1 MPESLFSWLAVVLGL
16 FWFVGAHN
24 RLVRLRSAA
33 LQAFGGLDAAL
44 QRQLEYIQARHAGD
58 AGPDATAPGPQASL
72 LAAVAQF
79 ATVLAA
85 TRQRPLDPVA
95 VSALSTALHVML
107 AGWQRLYPDDVTV
120 FHADGT
126 LARGDTQ
133 AGALY
138 PAATPAKPA
147 TLPLPEPL
155 GWPEPS
161 AAAEM
166 ARGQFNQAVA
176 AYNAAI
182 GQFPAVLV
190 AWAFRLRN
198 GAALL

>member
-1 MPESLFSWLAVVLGL
+1 MPESLFTWLAVALGL

-24 RLVRLRSAA
+24 RLVRLRSAVM
-33 LQAFGGLDAAL
+33 QAFGGLDAAL
-44 QRQLEYIQARHAGD
+44 QRQLEFIQARHTGAAEPVSG
-58 AGPDATAPGPQASL
+58 AQASL
-72 LAAVAQF
+72 LAAVGQF
-79 ATVLAA
+79 AAVLAA

-95 VSALSTALHVML
+95 MSALSTALHVVL
-107 AGWQRLYPDDVTV
+107 ASWQRLYPDDVTS

-133 AGALY
+133 AGALT
-138 PAATPAKPA
+138 PAPLAPRPTPPAQATP
-147 TLPLPEPL
+147 PL

-166 ARGQFNQAVA
+166 ARGQFNQAVS

-182 GQFPAVLV
+182 AQFPAVLV
-190 AWAFRLRN
+190 AWAFRLR
-198 GAALL
+198 GGTLLQ

>member
-1 MPESLFSWLAVVLGL
+1 MPDSLFSWLAVVLGL

-44 QRQLEYIQARHAGD
+44 QRQLEFIQARHAGA
-58 AGPDATAPGPQASL
+58 AGPDAAQGPQASL

-85 TRQRPLDPVA
+85 TRLRPLDPAA

-107 AGWQRLYPDDVTV
+107 AAWQRLHPDDVTV

-133 AGALY
+133 AGALF
-138 PAATPAKPA
+138 PAATPANPPA
-147 TLPLPEPL
+147 SPQAEPL

-176 AYNAAI
+176 AYNTAI

-198 GAALL
+198 GAALT